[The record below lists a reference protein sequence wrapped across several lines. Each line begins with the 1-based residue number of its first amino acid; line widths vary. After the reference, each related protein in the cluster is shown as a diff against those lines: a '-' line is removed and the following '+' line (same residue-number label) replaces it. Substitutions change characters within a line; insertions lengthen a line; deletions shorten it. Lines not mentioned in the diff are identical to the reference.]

1 MTFHHRLAVIMTFCV
16 LQPFILHALN
26 MSPLFKLDFSK
37 AEEWKPSETVFLLV
51 SDDADRV
58 LPTIQSRSMRINFRP
73 LPELTRL
80 TALHFRLLMRRMF
93 GAGKA

>member
-37 AEEWKPSETVFLLV
+37 AEEWKPSETVFLQKEAETTFLRLKAIEPDKHV
-51 SDDADRV
+51 MIYRRLYLS
-58 LPTIQSRSMRINFRP
+58 PTNRPVALRLMARIRAITI
-73 LPELTRL
+73 E
-80 TALHFRLLMRRMF
+80 
-93 GAGKA
+93 